1 MRFFRRKATIDDE
14 SERCP
19 QCSERV
25 PEGAD
30 QCLMCG
36 ADLRSIRPR
45 SFRRSSEDTERGGQL
60 S

>member
-1 MRFFRRKATIDDE
+1 MRFIRRKATTEDE
-14 SERCP
+14 GERCP

-36 ADLRSIRPR
+36 ADLRPLRSRLPERPVKESADR
-45 SFRRSSEDTERGGQL
+45 T
-60 S
+60 